1 MRDPRAR
8 ARLVVEGDARVELY
22 VRQAR
27 ERGLVPGVRVSLAL
41 RTPPVRK
48 STSESGVLSAMTRP
62 CWLNRSMRD
71 HRRAV
76 VLMSATI

>member
-8 ARLVVEGDARVELY
+8 ARLVVERDARVELDLCK
-22 VRQAR
+22 AR
-27 ERGLVPGVRVSLAL
+27 ERGFVTGVRVSLAL

-48 STSESGVLSAMTRP
+48 STRESE
-62 CWLNRSMRD
+62 SMRD

-76 VLMSATI
+76 VLMS